1 MTNQNMA
8 WNTPEDKRDND
19 RGHSPRSNDPLNKI
33 KDLFGGSGGSGRG
46 KGLPI
51 WLFLLAPV
59 VLWLALDSWVVVDE
73 SQRGVVLK
81 FGQAQRILNP
91 GLSFKL
97 PRPFEEVRLVE
108 TTTIRNLSQ
117 KSRTL
122 TQDENI
128 VDIEYNVQY
137 RVEDPILYLFGTSD
151 PDKSL
156 EQASESAVREVM
168 GGNGMD
174 SILVGNRDLLNAQAR
189 ERLQNQVNL
198 YKTGLVITSMNFKD
212 VRPPNEV
219 KDAFDDAIRAREDK
233 QRFENEA
240 LAYASKIEPEA
251 RGVAAKIRTEAKG
264 YRDALIEKASGEA
277 IRFSKLA
284 EEYVK
289 APEVTRKRLYLE
301 TMEKTV
307 GENKKIIIDDRS
319 GNNILY
325 LSPNDAGGRGS
336 ANNRSGAALTQSAR
350 DVAAAMSAIN
360 QNSKA
365 PESNQASR
373 RTTGREGDPRS
384 QGRGARRGETP

>member
-8 WNTPEDKRDND
+8 WNTPEDQRENGSD
-19 RGHSPRSNDPLNKI
+19 RRPPSNDPIDKI
-33 KDLFGGSGGSGRG
+33 KELFGGAGGSGG
-46 KGLPI
+46 KGLPM
-51 WLFLLAPV
+51 WLFLLAPF

-81 FGQAQRILNP
+81 FGKAQRILDP

-240 LAYASKIEPEA
+240 KAYASKIEPEA
-251 RGVAAKIRTEAKG
+251 RGVAAKIRTDAKG
-264 YRDALIEKASGEA
+264 YRDALIEKATGEA

-284 EEYVK
+284 AEYAK

-301 TMEKTV
+301 SMEKTV
-307 GENKKIIIDDRS
+307 GKNKKVIIDDRA

-325 LSPNDAGGRGS
+325 LSPSDFGGQGGSKGSQATTKQRLRDA
-336 ANNRSGAALTQSAR
+336 A
-350 DVAAAMSAIN
+350 VATPAIN
-360 QNSKA
+360 QNSRA
-365 PESNQASR
+365 PEQAQTTSR
-373 RTTGREGDPRS
+373 RSGRADPRS
-384 QGRGARRGETP
+384 QGRSVRRGDTP